1 MLDCFHHTATHTF
14 AIRSR
19 HSPAVHPPFSPELH
33 YLKTLFAT
41 LKEAETLR
49 AIRHEK
55 HAAFWKTR
63 QSSNEESNAD
73 IGFYKLVAEEEVR
86 HAVQTE
92 KETRQRAIS
101 AREAQARCEDSVA
114 IAENILKD
122 ARQKWALSNGLVH
135 ATNSRDAFQKEV
147 GQREKLAQGWQEAL
161 EGKVR
166 AMDMYFKASV
176 RRLRAE
182 DEATAARMARIEA
195 EGQRRTMN
203 TEEDAIA
210 SPTVPSP
217 ADENMQGDAKF
228 IPVPNVSAMS
238 YKTYREVALRLAQ
251 ERRWELEEEE
261 RQRAL
266 ERAERCELT
275 PNYQAACAKEKERCS
290 ARDIQGRWLLRPD
303 WSDRLAIERFKA
315 ICEEFDNSFFYGGK
329 PLIPESVP
337 WPLLCRPTDFAIEK
351 VEWEAVERFFEA
363 LECSVDAVEYKA
375 LVRKAQR
382 RFHPDRWCGRRILD
396 TILDEELRTKMDE
409 AVNKV
414 AQAINRKAAAL

>member
-1 MLDCFHHTATHTF
+1 M
-14 AIRSR
+14 
-19 HSPAVHPPFSPELH
+19 
-33 YLKTLFAT
+33 
-41 LKEAETLR
+41 
-49 AIRHEK
+49 
-55 HAAFWKTR
+55 
-63 QSSNEESNAD
+63 
-73 IGFYKLVAEEEVR
+73 
-86 HAVQTE
+86 QTE

-101 AREAQARCEDSVA
+101 AREAQARCEDFVA
-114 IAENILKD
+114 IAEYILKG
-122 ARQKWALSNGLVH
+122 AREKWALSNGLVH
-135 ATNSRDAFQKEV
+135 EAKSRDAFQKEV
-147 GQREKLAQGWQEAL
+147 AQREKLAEGWQEAL

-182 DEATAARMARIEA
+182 DEATAARIARIEA
-195 EGQRRTMN
+195 EEQRRVVKM
-203 TEEDAIA
+203 EEDAVA
-210 SPTVPSP
+210 SPTVLSP
-217 ADENMQGDAKF
+217 ADKNMQGADKSIAA
-228 IPVPNVSAMS
+228 PNMSEAS
-238 YKTYREVALRLAQ
+238 YKTPHEIALRLAQ
-251 ERRWELEEEE
+251 ERRWEREEEE

-266 ERAERCELT
+266 ERVEKCELT

-290 ARDIQGRWLLRPD
+290 VRDIQGGWLLRPD

-363 LECSVDAVEYKA
+363 LEGSVDVVEYKA

-382 RFHPDRWCGRRILD
+382 RFHPDRWCGRRVLD